1 MSAPLCQGLC
11 RWSPWAACPTR
22 LHWSRSNPPLHPAI
36 SSHWKNAHHPHTAAY
51 DCLWQH
57 TFICCFYDLV
67 VWYDYGLFFSFFF
80 LINTQFLNPFCS
92 LASQPCHPICSSWS
106 RSFLQPSTASWV
118 QTAQGGYIQR
128 CELPRLPK
136 KKFSS
141 KSVTAA
147 GWTKSFFWI
156 SCTEIKNESF
166 LFPWCWRLYLL
177 AFLNK
182 SNLTLVRHKATQTG
196 ISRAIRSAW
205 IMSGKLPR

>member
-22 LHWSRSNPPLHPAI
+22 LHWSRSNPPPPPPCYFLTLEKRSS
-36 SSHWKNAHHPHTAAY
+36 SSHSSLWLLVTAHIHLLF
-51 DCLWQH
+51 LW
-57 TFICCFYDLV
+57 FSSLV
-67 VWYDYGLFFSFFF
+67 WLWAFFSFFF

-128 CELPRLPK
+128 CERPRLPK

-166 LFPWCWRLYLL
+166 LFPWCCRLYLL
-177 AFLNK
+177 AFFK
-182 SNLTLVRHKATQTG
+182 
-196 ISRAIRSAW
+196 
-205 IMSGKLPR
+205 

>member
-22 LHWSRSNPPLHPAI
+22 LHWSRSNPPPSTLLF
-36 SSHWKNAHHPHTAAY
+36 PHTGKTLIILTQQLMIACDSTHSSAV
-51 DCLWQH
+51 C
-57 TFICCFYDLV
+57 YDLV
-67 VWYDYGLFFSFFF
+67 AWCDYGLFFLSFF

-166 LFPWCWRLYLL
+166 LFPWCCRLYLL
-177 AFLNK
+177 AFFK
-182 SNLTLVRHKATQTG
+182 
-196 ISRAIRSAW
+196 
-205 IMSGKLPR
+205 